1 MTGMFMSPGLVN
13 LPYFDR
19 ILESLRNGDIEVAEA
34 FSRYVH
40 WGFWDDTSRADG
52 SLRDFAQAAERMS
65 QRVIEAGQ
73 VCSGQRVLDV
83 GCGFGGTLAD
93 LNQRFDGMELVGL
106 NIDPRQLDH
115 ARRDPALAAREG
127 NRITLLTGD
136 ACRLPFVAA
145 SFDVILCV
153 EAVFHFPG
161 RDRFLHEVRRVLRPG
176 GRLALSDFV
185 PRFVIPFL
193 WDYFD
198 RRFKPVVT
206 RLYGASDMRCTVNHY
221 RQLARHAGLELTR
234 VHDVTHNTLPSY
246 RVLRSLVQRIA
257 PDPVGAEQVIR
268 RVEFTTRIGLLRYL
282 ILIFEELAIAGN
294 PSSPPTVRTFTE

>member
-1 MTGMFMSPGLVN
+1 MNPRQVD

-52 SLRDFAQAAERMS
+52 SLHDFAQAAERMS
-65 QRVIEAGQ
+65 QKVIEAAN

-93 LNQRFDGMELVGL
+93 LNQRFDGMDLVGL
-106 NIDPRQLDH
+106 NIDPRQLEQ
-115 ARRDPALAAREG
+115 ARRDPALTARGG
-127 NRITLLTGD
+127 NRVSLLTGD
-136 ACRLPFVAA
+136 ACCLPFAAA
-145 SFDVILCV
+145 SFDVVLCV

-161 RDRFLHEVRRVLRPG
+161 RDKFLNDVRRVLRPG

-185 PRFVIPFL
+185 PRFVIPWL

-206 RLYGASDMRCTVNHY
+206 RLYGASDMRCTVHDY
-221 RQLARHAGLELTR
+221 RWLACHAELELTR
-234 VHDVTHNTLPSY
+234 VDDVTHNTLPSY
-246 RVLRSLVQRIA
+246 QVLRPLVRRIA
-257 PDPVGAEQVIR
+257 PDPEGAEEVIR
-268 RVEFTTRIGLLRYL
+268 RVEFTTRMGLLRYL
-282 ILIFEELAIAGN
+282 ILIFER
-294 PSSPPTVRTFTE
+294 ST

>member
-1 MTGMFMSPGLVN
+1 MSPGTVN
-13 LPYFDR
+13 LPYFDC
-19 ILESLRNGDIEVAEA
+19 ILESLRNGDSEVAQA

-40 WGFWDDTSRADG
+40 WGFWDDASQADG
-52 SLRDFAQAAERMS
+52 SLRDFSRAAERMS
-65 QRVIEAGQ
+65 QRMIEAGQ

-106 NIDPRQLDH
+106 NIDPRQLEL
-115 ARRDPALAAREG
+115 ARRDPALASRG
-127 NRITLLTGD
+127 RNRILLLTGD

-145 SFDVILCV
+145 SFDVILSV

-161 RDRFLHEVRRVLRPG
+161 RDRFLQEVRRVLRPG
-176 GRLALSDFV
+176 GRLAISDFV
-185 PRFVIPFL
+185 PRLVIPFL
-193 WDYFD
+193 WDYLD

-206 RLYGASDMRCTVNHY
+206 RLYGTSDVRCTVSHY
-221 RQLARHAGLELTR
+221 RQLARHAGLELMQID
-234 VHDVTHNTLPSY
+234 DVTANTLPSY
-246 RVLRSLVQRIA
+246 RVLRTLVHRIA

-282 ILIFEELAIAGN
+282 ILVFDRIADDAAAA
-294 PSSPPTVRTFTE
+294 

>member
-1 MTGMFMSPGLVN
+1 MSPGPVN

-19 ILESLRNGDIEVAEA
+19 ILESLRNGDREVAEA

-52 SLRDFAQAAERMS
+52 SLSDFANAAERMS
-65 QRVIEAGQ
+65 QQVIEAGQ
-73 VCSGQRVLDV
+73 VGSGQRVLDV

-93 LNQRFDGMELVGL
+93 LNRRFDGMELVGL
-106 NIDPRQLDH
+106 NIDPRQLDR
-115 ARRDPALAAREG
+115 ARCDPALAARGG
-127 NRITLLTGD
+127 NRISLLTGD

-145 SFDVILCV
+145 SFDVILCI
-153 EAVFHFPG
+153 EAVFHFAG
-161 RDRFLHEVRRVLRPG
+161 RDRFLQEVRRVLRPG

-185 PRFVIPFL
+185 PRLVIPFL

-206 RLYGASDMRCTVNHY
+206 RLYGPSDMRCTVNHY
-221 RQLARHAGLELTR
+221 RQLARDTGLELTR
-234 VHDVTHNTLPSY
+234 VHDVTDNTLPSY
-246 RVLRSLVQRIA
+246 RVLRTLVQRIA
-257 PDPVGAEQVIR
+257 PDPIGAEQVIR

-282 ILIFEELAIAGN
+282 ILVFDDLAPHAN
-294 PSSPPTVRTFTE
+294 QVRIQTPRSKSRT